1 MPHELPVNWTEIEKA
16 CIAGVP
22 QRQVAKDVAA
32 KTAGAVTVDQLYKA
46 IRKRASREQ
55 WAIPASIM
63 RRARTVALVAAGE
76 AATAKDAATWRK
88 GESGRTQG
96 GAMLATLGIEHQE
109 RKAAEL
115 LQAGDASPNEIGK
128 QEQGQIGGAAGGL
141 NEGRGALQRAPVTAT
156 ELVTRSL
163 AERGQSGLSLALD
176 AALAS
181 LASLDPAT
189 PVPIR
194 SMTDLLTAVKATK
207 EAGGGGQGELR
218 ATLYIKGPS
227 NSTIQQE
234 VVTTQPIATIQ
245 QKPNPCH
252 TPTHSNLTTLQT
264 HHPCHIA
271 S

>member
-1 MPHELPVNWTEIEKA
+1 MPHELPVNWNEIEKA

-46 IRKRASREQ
+46 IRKRASREK
-55 WAIPASIM
+55 WPIPASIM

-96 GAMLATLGIEHQE
+96 GAMLATLGIEHHE
-109 RKAAEL
+109 RKAAGL
-115 LQAGDASPNEIGK
+115 LDVGDASPTEIGK
-128 QEQGQIGGAAGGL
+128 QEQGQDCEVVGQIGGV
-141 NEGRGALQRAPVTAT
+141 GALQSAPVTAN

-163 AERGQSGLSLALD
+163 VERGQSGLSLALD

-181 LASLDPAT
+181 LASLSPET

-207 EAGGGGQGELR
+207 EAAGLDKP
-218 ATLYIKGPS
+218 ATAVQVNING
-227 NSTIQQE
+227 NAN
-234 VVTTQPIATIQ
+234 ATIE
-245 QKPNPCH
+245 
-252 TPTHSNLTTLQT
+252 TWESLDS
-264 HHPCHIA
+264 A
-271 S
+271 

>member
-55 WAIPASIM
+55 WPIPASIM

-128 QEQGQIGGAAGGL
+128 QEQGQIGGAAGAGL
-141 NEGRGALQRAPVTAT
+141 LVGGEPCRARPSPPPSLSHGRWPSAANPAYPSPLMPPLPPSPPSIQRPP
-156 ELVTRSL
+156 SP
-163 AERGQSGLSLALD
+163 S
-176 AALAS
+176 AA
-181 LASLDPAT
+181 
-189 PVPIR
+189 
-194 SMTDLLTAVKATK
+194 
-207 EAGGGGQGELR
+207 
-218 ATLYIKGPS
+218 
-227 NSTIQQE
+227 
-234 VVTTQPIATIQ
+234 
-245 QKPNPCH
+245 
-252 TPTHSNLTTLQT
+252 
-264 HHPCHIA
+264 
-271 S
+271 

>member
-76 AATAKDAATWRK
+76 AATAKAAATWRK

-115 LQAGDASPNEIGK
+115 LNAGDASPNEIGK
-128 QEQGQIGGAAGGL
+128 QEQGQIGGAAGAGL
-141 NEGRGALQRAPVTAT
+141 LVGGVAGGLIGERGALQSAPVTAT

-207 EAGGGGQGELR
+207 EAAGLDKP
-218 ATLYIKGPS
+218 ATAVQVNING
-227 NSTIQQE
+227 NAN
-234 VVTTQPIATIQ
+234 ATIE
-245 QKPNPCH
+245 
-252 TPTHSNLTTLQT
+252 TWESLES
-264 HHPCHIA
+264 A
-271 S
+271 